1 MFGRPSDFSVGLFVF
16 WKRGAVLLYNW
27 IEVFKLFCKYE
38 SLVLGA
44 LRVYAEGGQDVGEQ
58 GCVEH
63 AA

>member
-1 MFGRPSDFSVGLFVF
+1 MDEQKQIEELKIDPPHRQI
-16 WKRGAVLLYNW
+16 RG
-27 IEVFKLFCKYE
+27 I
-38 SLVLGA
+38 LGA